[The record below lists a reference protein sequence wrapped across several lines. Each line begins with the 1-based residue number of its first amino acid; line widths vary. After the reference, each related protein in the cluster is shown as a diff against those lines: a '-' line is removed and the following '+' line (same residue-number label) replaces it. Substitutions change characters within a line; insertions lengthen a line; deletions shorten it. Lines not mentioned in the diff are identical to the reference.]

1 MHPFVDALHIPVWSP
16 LLKTI
21 GVLILSKGDR
31 KPEQPFSS
39 AKHRR
44 KFFAI
49 ELDENTLLLCSDGL
63 TIIALSDEEI
73 REVIIFS
80 KTEDV
85 CKKGCAGKI

>member
-1 MHPFVDALHIPVWSP
+1 MPP
-16 LLKTI
+16 LLK
-21 GVLILSKGDR
+21 
-31 KPEQPFSS
+31 KPKQRIN

-44 KFFAI
+44 KFFVI

-63 TIIALSDEEI
+63 TIALSDEEL